1 MEGCDPLDR
10 NENLSSSR
18 REFPSSRVR
27 RQEMDELETGSFSK
41 DPPPSVWPKTIRL
54 VNWNVNRGLRLR
66 EIIEFLAETSA
77 DVILLQETDVNV
89 RRTRYCNVP
98 REIARALRMDY
109 VFGREF
115 EELSHTSGGSPAY
128 HGQTTLSRLPLSRP
142 HLHRFQRQS
151 SFWRPRWFIPT
162 LEPFQRRLGGR
173 MALIAEISIHS
184 RTLVLYNVHLESR
197 GSDKLRCNQL
207 SDILLKVSRHPADTP
222 VLIGGDFNFDISRT
236 RTAELIANACISN
249 PFLSLEKHRTVQP
262 GMLARPV
269 AIDWILTGGALSA
282 THPAVHESATASDH
296 FPLSLELRLP

>member
-1 MEGCDPLDR
+1 
-10 NENLSSSR
+10 
-18 REFPSSRVR
+18 
-27 RQEMDELETGSFSK
+27 MDELETGSFSK
-41 DPPPSVWPKTIRL
+41 DPLPSAWPKTIRL
-54 VNWNVNRGLRLR
+54 VSWNINRGLRLR

-89 RRTRYCNVP
+89 RRTNYCNVP

-115 EELSHTSGGSPAY
+115 EELSHTGEGPPAY
-128 HGQTTLSRLPLSRP
+128 HGQTTLSRLPLSSP
-142 HLHRFQRQS
+142 HILRFRRQS

-173 MALIAEISIHS
+173 IALITEIAIQS

-197 GSDKLRCNQL
+197 GSDKLRRNQL
-207 SDILLKVSRHPADTP
+207 SEILLKVSLHPADTP

-236 RTAELIANACISN
+236 RTAQLIVNGRISN

-262 GMLARPV
+262 GKHARRV

-282 THPAVHESATASDH
+282 GHPAVRESVTASDH
-296 FPLSLELRLP
+296 LPLSLELRVP